1 MLRPVHGCSDLQ
13 LQGAMGCAYV
23 GNSFE
28 ISELGNRLKSLVSSV
43 VNIVTHFTDG
53 LSYSR
58 NRYLLTGSSLICSVL
73 RIAGSGLGFLYKH
86 TG

>member
-1 MLRPVHGCSDLQ
+1 MLRPVQCTVYLYSVHGCSYLQ

-28 ISELGNRLKSLVSSV
+28 ISELGNRLKSLMVSSV
-43 VNIVTHFTDG
+43 VDIVIHFTDG

-58 NRYLLTGSSLICSVL
+58 NRYLLQEVP
-73 RIAGSGLGFLYKH
+73 YM
-86 TG
+86 